1 MDSLDRFKSQ
11 RDVAIYW
18 FNKASDLRGSAAALW
33 VSQSEEMSDLVVEQ
47 CGLGASF
54 RLDAAVP
61 SVYRMLAGMALELL
75 YKAVIVAKG
84 KDVPHTHALI
94 ELAERAGFGPSDD
107 DRALLKILTEA
118 IVWDGRYPVPKSY
131 EHFERLRDLETEHL
145 FESRPLGK
153 RFKVLTPN
161 HALNWSGFDGLW
173 RAAVGVFWENYTP
186 V

>member
-1 MDSLDRFKSQ
+1 MTLDRFKSQ
-11 RDVAIYW
+11 RDIAIYW

-33 VSQSEEMSDLVVEQ
+33 VSQADEISDVVVAR
-47 CGLGASF
+47 CDLGASF

-61 SVYRMLAGMALELL
+61 AVYRMLAGMALELL
-75 YKAVIVAKG
+75 YKAVIVAMG
-84 KDVPHTHALI
+84 EDVPHTHTLV
-94 ELAERAGFGPSDD
+94 ELAGRAGFAPSDD

-118 IVWDGRYPVPKSY
+118 IVWDGRYPVPKAY

-145 FESRPLGK
+145 FESRPLGE

-161 HALNWSGFDGLW
+161 HALGWKGFDGLW
-173 RAAVGVFWENYTP
+173 LRAAAVFWENYVP